1 MNKNYSKLRTYVRP
15 EVKTLLL
22 DFQSVL
28 ASSGNPSITNP
39 PMPWETNGNPSITN
53 PPMPWGTQKKEFPWK
68 EEGK

>member
-39 PMPWETNGNPSITN
+39 PMPWGP
-53 PPMPWGTQKKEFPWK
+53 QKKEVPWK
-68 EEGK
+68 EEKVEE

>member
-1 MNKNYSKLRTYVRP
+1 MNKNNSNLRTYVRP

-39 PMPWETNGNPSITN
+39 PMEWETNGNPSISN
-53 PPMPWGTQKKEFPWK
+53 PTFPWESQKKDSPWDSG
-68 EEGK
+68 E

>member
-1 MNKNYSKLRTYVRP
+1 MNKNNSNLRTYVRP

-39 PMPWETNGNPSITN
+39 T
-53 PPMPWGTQKKEFPWK
+53 MPWGTQKKEFPWK
-68 EEGK
+68 EEKEGE